1 MSDRQF
7 TLFELTVQEPTI
19 QLGPQSLG
27 GGRLGRRL
35 GLTDDADAAD
45 SATDS
50 TETDGRDA
58 TATEAEAEDAEDG
71 GSGRG
76 LLGKLLRLAFLA
88 AAAAV
93 ARRLL
98 DGDGEGYDLDNVTDL
113 GVVTGED
120 DASRDADASDLDDG
134 VDIEVTGGE
143 ADGGS
148 LTTKAAVLGLV
159 VFLALA
165 LGLVAGRLLGDD
177 ELEELEA
184 LDDVA
189 AEP

>member
-19 QLGPQSLG
+19 QLGPRSLG
-27 GGRLGRRL
+27 SGSLGRRL

-45 SATDS
+45 SAPDS
-50 TETDGRDA
+50 TETGGRDA
-58 TATEAEAEDAEDG
+58 TETEADAADDD

-76 LLGKLLRLAFLA
+76 LLGKALRLALLA
-88 AAAAV
+88 AAAAA

-98 DGDGEGYDLDNVTDL
+98 GDDGEGYDLDNVTDL
-113 GVVTGED
+113 GIVTGED
-120 DASRDADASDLDDG
+120 DVSRDADASDLDDG
-134 VDIEVTGGE
+134 VDIEVTDDE

-148 LTTKAAVLGLV
+148 LPTKAAVIGLV
-159 VFLALA
+159 VVLA
-165 LGLVAGRLLGDD
+165 LGLVASRLLGDDD

-184 LDDVA
+184 LDDVT